1 MASEWRTGGAEKGW
15 RGIGDVL
22 GAGILCERAR
32 RAAKQGARPEEPKKA
47 KKLPAGPS
55 SKRDPSGLAGGG
67 VMRPGM

>member
-1 MASEWRTGGAEKGW
+1 MDDASGLKSDCLE
-15 RGIGDVL
+15 V
-22 GAGILCERAR
+22 ERFKSGAR
-32 RAAKQGARPEEPKKA
+32 RAAKQGVRPEEPKKA